1 MPLLTRRDIA
11 TLSWYGVLFSAIVL
25 WANWRPFADS
35 RGASRS
41 APRLLTAAEAP
52 DHAEEQQEMRR
63 IMQRM
68 MR

>member
-1 MPLLTRRDIA
+1 MLTRRDIV

-25 WANWRPFADS
+25 WANWRPSGDT

-41 APRLLTAAEAP
+41 APRPSPAAETP
-52 DHAEEQQEMRR
+52 DHVDEQQEMRR

>member
-1 MPLLTRRDIA
+1 MLTRQDIA
-11 TLSWYGVLFSAIVL
+11 AFSWCGVLFSAIVL
-25 WANWRPFADS
+25 WANWRPSADS

-41 APRLLTAAEAP
+41 APRLLPTTEAP
-52 DHAEEQQEMRR
+52 DHLEEQQEMRR